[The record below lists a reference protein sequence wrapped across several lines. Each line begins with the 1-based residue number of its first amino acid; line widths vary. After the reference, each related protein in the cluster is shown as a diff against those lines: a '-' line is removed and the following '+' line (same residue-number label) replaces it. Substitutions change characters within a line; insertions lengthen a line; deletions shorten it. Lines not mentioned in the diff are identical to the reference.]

1 VAAEKKSVN
10 SRTPFTLFWLIACG
24 GISPMRGH
32 AVVGRDAYLVFV
44 GDGPGGQA
52 DLFGVRADGGPV
64 FQITYSAVPEAAP
77 ALSPDGGVVAFLRG
91 SSTADPRPG
100 KIWVLNL
107 LSGAEREVQLPRGAG
122 QPTALGWSKDGRG
135 LYVRADTM
143 VFGLVAPPAS
153 GEGQVVAGA
162 ERAEA
167 DSSFAVLLGQPA
179 FGQVVP
185 CATDLCVQTPNGGA
199 PTPFASNAHDAVRW
213 GTDSVGY
220 VSGPDLIVRPVGPG
234 RPRRVEWSG
243 APARIRGLTFF
254 SGNSVNSER

>member
-1 VAAEKKSVN
+1 
-10 SRTPFTLFWLIACG
+10 
-24 GISPMRGH
+24 MRGH

-44 GDGPGGQA
+44 GDGPGGPA

-91 SSTADPRPG
+91 SSTADPRPA

-107 LSGAEREVQLPRGAG
+107 LSGAEREDQLPRGAG
-122 QPTALGWSKDGRG
+122 QPTAVGWSKDGRG
-135 LYVRADTM
+135 LYVRVDTT

-179 FGQVVP
+179 FGRVVP
-185 CATDLCVQTPNGGA
+185 CATDLCVQTPNGGP